1 MRSTVFLLI
10 NRKSF
15 ALDSFLNIVAFS
27 TNNVKEHEDKKHNAK
42 PYLSMKKQT
51 RAFVSL
57 RRSSVE
63 ESEHLNVGK
72 RTDQIKPPPGSQ
84 SHLLDRHIMLNDF

>member
-1 MRSTVFLLI
+1 MWYTVFLQI
-10 NRKSF
+10 NRKRF
-15 ALDSFLNIVAFS
+15 ALDYFLNIAAFC

-51 RAFVSL
+51 RAFITL
-57 RRSSVE
+57 RRASVE

-72 RTDQIKPPPGSQ
+72 
-84 SHLLDRHIMLNDF
+84 